1 MAFRD
6 TLTNLRNELA
16 AARAQR
22 LQEAA
27 AEDAELEAA
36 REKLRELAESLRI
49 APLLEELNAVL
60 LGGQGV
66 IHRLTSWEEETEEE
80 DAAAEPGFNLVSLDG
95 EDEDD
100 LEEICLTLS
109 WEEDGERAIE
119 VELGLEEED
128 SFYLMVNGVAIRQEG
143 AALEQAL
150 VEAFREELEL

>member
-6 TLTNLRNELA
+6 TLTNLRDELA

-27 AEDAELEAA
+27 AEDAELEAV

-80 DAAAEPGFNLVSLDG
+80 DAAAEFAPMPPANPDSASPSVPGP
-95 EDEDD
+95 
-100 LEEICLTLS
+100 
-109 WEEDGERAIE
+109 
-119 VELGLEEED
+119 
-128 SFYLMVNGVAIRQEG
+128 
-143 AALEQAL
+143 
-150 VEAFREELEL
+150 